1 MAPGTLLY
9 PVSCLMTTT
18 VEKLTELEEPLKVD
32 ESMSGSQ

>member
-9 PVSCLMTTT
+9 PVSCLITTT
-18 VEKLTELEEPLKVD
+18 VEKLTKLEEPLIVE